1 MLHYILQIIVFQ
13 LVFLLVYELL
23 LKKETFFTYNRI
35 YLLTTPVLAM
45 ILPLLKLPMLQDAI
59 PAETFIMLPE
69 VIIGNSGQLPYNAA
83 SNPGTPEAAQHI
95 NWWLLA
101 YGTGLLFSL
110 GIFFNKF
117 RILKNLFSNKPLH
130 HTSGMKIIE
139 VPKSKI
145 ACTFYNTVF
154 LGAGLSEKEREQILS
169 HEMVHVKQKHT
180 LDLLYFEFLK
190 IILWFNPLVYIYQSR
205 ISALHEFLADAGVVK
220 NVKKQD
226 YFQQLLNSAFNTK
239 DISFINQFFNHS
251 IIKKRIVMLQKNKSK
266 STSKIKFLIILPLML
281 GMLTYVACSEDQ
293 VVSPVEKEATAQEKL
308 EQIKAIVN
316 DGTEIS
322 AEDRKKIDEILSTI
336 NLEELKETRNNSERV
351 EVQRLKGSTSGAG
364 DVPFSVIEEVPVF
377 PGCED
382 LASNDARKE
391 CMSNKV
397 REFMNENFNTSLG
410 KELGLEGVNRVYVQ
424 FKIAKDGSVEVLG
437 ARAPHPALQEEAKR
451 VVNLLPIMTP
461 GKQNGQEV
469 GVLYTLPITFK
480 VGE

>member
-1 MLHYILQIIVFQ
+1 
-13 LVFLLVYELL
+13 
-23 LKKETFFTYNRI
+23 
-35 YLLTTPVLAM
+35 
-45 ILPLLKLPMLQDAI
+45 
-59 PAETFIMLPE
+59 
-69 VIIGNSGQLPYNAA
+69 
-83 SNPGTPEAAQHI
+83 
-95 NWWLLA
+95 
-101 YGTGLLFSL
+101 
-110 GIFFNKF
+110 
-117 RILKNLFSNKPLH
+117 
-130 HTSGMKIIE
+130 
-139 VPKSKI
+139 
-145 ACTFYNTVF
+145 
-154 LGAGLSEKEREQILS
+154 
-169 HEMVHVKQKHT
+169 
-180 LDLLYFEFLK
+180 
-190 IILWFNPLVYIYQSR
+190 
-205 ISALHEFLADAGVVK
+205 
-220 NVKKQD
+220 
-226 YFQQLLNSAFNTK
+226 
-239 DISFINQFFNHS
+239 
-251 IIKKRIVMLQKNKSK
+251 
-266 STSKIKFLIILPLML
+266 ML